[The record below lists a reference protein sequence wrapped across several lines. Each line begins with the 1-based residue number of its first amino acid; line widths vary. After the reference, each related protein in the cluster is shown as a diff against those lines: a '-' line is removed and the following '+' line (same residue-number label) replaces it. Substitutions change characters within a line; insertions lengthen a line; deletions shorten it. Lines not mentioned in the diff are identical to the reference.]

1 MTHASIVRVVHQGR
15 LSISVVIACR
25 NAGATMELCLAALA
39 KSSLAVDECIVVDD
53 ASTDDS
59 RSIAR
64 RCGAHVITRPV
75 RGGPAKARNLGA
87 GLASGDVLL
96 FLDADVCVHAGSVAR
111 IAEHFRSEQG
121 LDAVIGSYDDT
132 PAEASF
138 VSQYRNLLH
147 CFTHRSG
154 RRRAT
159 TFWCGCGAVRRDRFL
174 SLGGLPEEYSRPS
187 IEDIEF
193 GRRLA
198 ASGGTILLDPAIQ
211 VKHLKRW
218 TLAGMLRTDIFDR
231 AIPWARLILRNGSMP
246 DDLSVRWSQRVSV
259 LLALTAPSLAVFGR
273 WRGALLCECAVVT
286 LNRGFYSFLI
296 SKRGVW
302 FALRAVPLHL
312 AYHLYSGFAFGIA
325 TLEHGFAF
333 RSAARQGA
341 SRRALT

>member
-1 MTHASIVRVVHQGR
+1 M
-15 LSISVVIACR
+15 
-25 NAGATMELCLAALA
+25 MELCLAALT
-39 KSSLAVDECIVVDD
+39 KSSLPVDECIVVDD

-59 RSIAR
+59 RNIAR
-64 RCGAHVITRPV
+64 RFGARVVTLPV

-111 IAEHFRSEQG
+111 IAEHFRTEQG
-121 LDAVIGSYDDT
+121 LDAVFGSYDDA
-132 PAEASF
+132 PAEPSF

-147 CFTHRSG
+147 CFTHRHG

-174 SLGGLPEEYSRPS
+174 ALGGLPQEYSRPS

-193 GRRLA
+193 GQRLA
-198 ASGGTILLDPAIQ
+198 TSGGMILLDPAIQ

-259 LLALTAPSLAVFGR
+259 LLALTAPALAVFGH
-273 WRGALLCECAVVT
+273 WRGALLSECAVMA
-286 LNRGFYSFLI
+286 LNHRFYTFLI
-296 SKRGVW
+296 TKRGVW
-302 FALRAVPLHL
+302 FALRAVPFHL
-312 AYHLYSGFAFGIA
+312 AYHLYSGLAFGIA
-325 TLEHGFAF
+325 ALEHVFIRAV
-333 RSAARQGA
+333 AARRTT